1 MRLKKQEREFFRKV
15 LENFIVKN
23 PHFRQCQV
31 VDHFVQEG
39 IARQTVYN
47 ALNRRKNGQSI
58 LEVTRSGR
66 PSSWTPSMKVKLK
79 RLVNHRKGVSQRK
92 LGYKFHKSQR
102 TIGRQIQKLGIEDH
116 AREKTPKYTEE
127 QAVKA
132 KKRSRKLVNLL
143 YQSKTEI
150 IMDDEK
156 YFCLQC
162 G

>member
-1 MRLKKQEREFFRKV
+1 M
-15 LENFIVKN
+15 
-23 PHFRQCQV
+23 
-31 VDHFVQEG
+31 VDHFVREG

-58 LEVTRSGR
+58 LEDPRPGR
-66 PSSWTPSMKVKLK
+66 PSLWTSSMKVKLK

-92 LGYKFHKSQR
+92 LGNKFNKHHM
-102 TIGRQIQKLGIEDH
+102 TIGSQIKKLAIEDY

-143 YQSKTEI
+143 YQSKNT
-150 IMDDEK
+150 
-156 YFCLQC
+156 FV
-162 G
+162 